1 MADRAQIRFSGSG
14 CRFLGPFMVEF
25 FCVGI
30 GSRTAGRLQR
40 RLRCRRRP
48 DPHPRS
54 FCDDWICRFSPSG
67 MQVAWSANV
76 AQGKRSATCSRQ
88 ARPLLKLR
96 TEANTQ
102 CHSFPLAFREQAQ
115 SPAPENHFEDSRRVR
130 FRKVWSSQA
139 KGVSHVCNISPVDV
153 VRSGDGGP
161 RRVRGKF
168 QQQQRWWRQQ

>member
-1 MADRAQIRFSGSG
+1 MTE
-14 CRFLGPFMVEF
+14 CRVSRCSVRLRVVGNLAAGPDGRPCANSDLWLRMPFLGSFMVAF
-25 FCVGI
+25 LGVGI

-67 MQVAWSANV
+67 MQVTWSANV
-76 AQGKRSATCSRQ
+76 AQGRRSATCSRQ

-102 CHSFPLAFREQAQ
+102 CHSFSLAFREQAQ

-130 FRKVWSSQA
+130 FRKV
-139 KGVSHVCNISPVDV
+139 
-153 VRSGDGGP
+153 
-161 RRVRGKF
+161 
-168 QQQQRWWRQQ
+168 